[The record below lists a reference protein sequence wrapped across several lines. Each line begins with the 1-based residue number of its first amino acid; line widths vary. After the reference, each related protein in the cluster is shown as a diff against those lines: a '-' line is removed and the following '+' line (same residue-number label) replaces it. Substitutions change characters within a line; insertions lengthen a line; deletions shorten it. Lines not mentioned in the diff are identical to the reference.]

1 MVSLTGDDADK
12 KRDSRISLQG
22 DGGPGDGDEHHGL
35 AHFATLTEDVNDLK
49 THFKL
54 HPLIKESEHV
64 PVDAYTR
71 IENAETHEWLHIAE
85 RECRGER
92 EELEDG
98 ANESRT
104 LSG

>member
-1 MVSLTGDDADK
+1 MQRG
-12 KRDSRISLQG
+12 SRIGLQG
-22 DGGPGDGDEHHGL
+22 DGGPGDGDERHGL
-35 AHFATLTEDVNDLK
+35 AHFATLTEDVNDLN
-49 THFKL
+49 THFKM